1 MTKNPDVSWIP
12 TSVGCSLKRFTT
24 AELAAE
30 LATRDG
36 VDCDS
41 VKSMWEYRIEKE
53 PLEEYDDPNI
63 YNSWDDSDNPSSW
76 SGICG
81 EGPCKILVVRE

>member
-41 VKSMWEYRIEKE
+41 VKSMWGYRIEKE
-53 PLEEYDDPNI
+53 PPEEEEDPNI
-63 YNSWDDSDNPSSW
+63 YNSWDDSDTPSIW
-76 SGICG
+76 SGIGG